1 MRGQITETTDPE
13 KPDSHSGR
21 RRKLKFGAK
30 ERSNCLPGRDFIL
43 SYIDHISYI
52 YMTVI
57 LEQFY
62 LFPYTLE
69 NMLQPNFEFFQ

>member
-13 KPDSHSGR
+13 KPDSYSGR

-30 ERSNCLPGRDFIL
+30 ERSNCLPGGDFIL

-52 YMTVI
+52 YDYHSRTVLPVPI
-57 LEQFY
+57 CTRKHAAAKL
-62 LFPYTLE
+62 
-69 NMLQPNFEFFQ
+69 